1 MIPTEITSCI
11 PELTPYL
18 RHYLDWNV
26 NTWTDLFFRLIFK
39 FLIIL
44 IKKSCFKSALEFSKL
59 LLKLN
64 PIQDPLGSLI
74 MLDHA
79 AIGAGDYLFLE
90 EFTLT
95 FGHRYFLEKN
105 CSILLYPNYLF
116 SMALARFQLTQD
128 KKKKGV
134 L

>member
-1 MIPTEITSCI
+1 MLAEV

-26 NTWTDLFFRLIFK
+26 NNWTDLFFRLIFK
-39 FLIIL
+39 FVIIL

-59 LLKLN
+59 LLKIN
-64 PIQDPLGSLI
+64 PIQDPMGSLI

-79 AIGAGDYLFLE
+79 AIGAGDYSFLE

-95 FGHRYFLEKN
+95 FGHRYFFDQN
-105 CSILLYPNYLF
+105 TSILLYPNYLF
-116 SMALARFQLTQD
+116 SLALARFQMTQS
-128 KKKKGV
+128 KKLKGTS
-134 L
+134 